1 MTRPL
6 YPRFPHRSCSL
17 SRTRAAAGFSL
28 LATASLSLL
37 GLPAWAQQPP
47 AAVAIAP
54 APTPPA
60 QLAVIVAMPFDGRDI
75 STPPRKPIT
84 PMPTS
89 AAISDALMVRPQAAK
104 YRVLTA
110 DVFAG
115 IARMKYRGRPAD
127 LRAMG
132 RLLKAKVLLG
142 GWIEAT
148 PGPEAP
154 KPYRLTLTLYDGE
167 GQLLGQLGYD
177 VETPYV
183 ETGKF
188 LQQATAF
195 LQMLDTA
202 LGVDRQAPPPAATT
216 PTVAASP
223 PPPVTTPTPPTV
235 SRSRAV
241 VQYDDREVA
250 PLSSDDKPLVPRTKQ
265 AEDEHLRRPPWLP
278 TFVLRAGYL
287 YSSRA
292 LSNDGSTI
300 GFQRS
305 GAHGAVLHAEL
316 YPLAFWRG
324 ASDALAGL
332 GLRFTAQLP
341 QWGEIK
347 QQSQVGG
354 ATTGSVNASERRLE
368 VGLRWHLNPWDRVLR
383 PDFEL
388 EALYGD
394 HFFGFSNPVNLLY
407 VSLPTATYR
416 YMGAQFGLSLFAT
429 SWLQLRGTFL
439 FTKHLSLGSMTTP
452 GVDAAG
458 SSLREQNGFQS
469 YGPGS
474 GWMWRTDWSATG
486 HIWRGIHAGFAVFYE
501 QNKLSF
507 DGKGNIYQDNGMP
520 VVRANDEYVGVMLT
534 VGYAF
539 QGKRDRQKAA
549 PATTEAT
556 EATPSDG
563 AASAP
568 PPSTPAATGAAA
580 PAYPAQSY
588 PAQSYPAQSH
598 PAQSYPAPTY
608 PAPTYPAQPYS
619 APAAPAQPYSAPAYP
634 PPARPAQPYPAPAYP
649 AQPYPAPTR

>member
-1 MTRPL
+1 MTRPSH
-6 YPRFPHRSCSL
+6 PRFSYRSALPLHRPTTACL
-17 SRTRAAAGFSL
+17 SL
-28 LATASLSLL
+28 LTTASLGLL
-37 GLPAWAQQPP
+37 AVPAWAQQPTATLSSSP
-47 AAVAIAP
+47 AATP
-54 APTPPA
+54 AA
-60 QLAVIVAMPFDGRDI
+60 QLAVIVAMPFDGRDV
-75 STPPRKPIT
+75 SAPPRKPIT
-84 PMPTS
+84 PMPTA

-110 DVFAG
+110 DIFAG
-115 IARMKYRGRPAD
+115 IARLKYRGRPAD

-132 RLLKAKVLLG
+132 RLLKAKVMLG

-177 VETPYV
+177 VESPYI
-183 ETGKF
+183 ETAKF
-188 LQQATAF
+188 LSQSTAF

-202 LGVDRQAPPPAATT
+202 LGFDKSATPA
-216 PTVAASP
+216 VAVTSPVASSP
-223 PPPVTTPTPPTV
+223 APVTAPAPTPVASRPT
-235 SRSRAV
+235 AV
-241 VQYDDREVA
+241 TQYDDREAA
-250 PLSSDDKPLVPRTKQ
+250 PLTSDDKPLVPRTKA
-265 AEDEHLRRPPWLP
+265 AEDERLRRPPWLP

-305 GAHGAVLHAEL
+305 GAHGAVIHAEL

-341 QWGEIK
+341 QWGDIK

-354 ATTGSVNASERRLE
+354 ATTGSVSATERRLE

-394 HFFGFSNPVNLLY
+394 HLFGFSNPINLIY

-416 YMGAQFGLSLFAT
+416 YMGAQFGASLFVT
-429 SWLQLRGTFL
+429 NWLQLRGGFL
-439 FTKHLSLGSMTTP
+439 FSKHLSLGSMTTV
-452 GVDAAG
+452 GVDADG
-458 SSLREQNGFQS
+458 NSLREQNGYQS
-469 YGPGS
+469 YGPGN

-486 HIWRGIHAGFAVFYE
+486 HIWRGIHAGFAFFFE

-507 DGKGNIYQDNGMP
+507 DGKGNIYQTSGMP
-520 VVRANDEYVGVMLT
+520 VVRAQDEYLGVMLT

-539 QGKRDRQKAA
+539 QGKRSPRPAMTTDETSETA
-549 PATTEAT
+549 PATG
-556 EATPSDG
+556 TPS
-563 AASAP
+563 AADTT
-568 PPSTPAATGAAA
+568 STPT
-580 PAYPAQSY
+580 
-588 PAQSYPAQSH
+588 
-598 PAQSYPAPTY
+598 
-608 PAPTYPAQPYS
+608 AQP
-619 APAAPAQPYSAPAYP
+619 
-634 PPARPAQPYPAPAYP
+634 YP
-649 AQPYPAPTR
+649 AQPYPAQPYPAQPTAQPYPTQTYPAQPTAQPYPAQTYPRQPAPLPTR